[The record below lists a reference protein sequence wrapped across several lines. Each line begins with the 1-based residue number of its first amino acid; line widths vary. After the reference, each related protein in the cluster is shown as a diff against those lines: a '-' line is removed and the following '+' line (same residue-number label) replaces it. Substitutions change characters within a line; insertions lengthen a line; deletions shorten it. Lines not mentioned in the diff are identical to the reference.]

1 MVLEEHAQNIGMNSS
16 IYSFNSYS
24 LRTYYMLSTILN
36 TWKIAV
42 NQTYKSPVFMEFTL
56 MWEER
61 DDKQ

>member
-56 MWEER
+56 M
-61 DDKQ
+61 